1 MDTFGRSDQRLS
13 IGGIVELQRALAT
26 RLAESVQELQAGPVP
41 EIDAMLKE
49 LTAAATESV
58 PGAQHAGIT
67 VATRRGTVE
76 TVSSTHPLAAVL
88 DDIQRRHSEGPCLSA
103 AWDEQIIRIDDMAA
117 EGRWPRYRRDALAQ
131 TPIRSVLSFRLFL
144 ERKAMGALNFYAD
157 SPHAF
162 PEDAVAVG
170 LLWASHTS
178 LAWKM
183 TERDQQYRAALQ
195 SRDIIGQA
203 KGVAMERF
211 DIGADQAFD
220 MLKRLS
226 QESNTPLAAIAE
238 RVVLSRGRP

>member
-1 MDTFGRSDQRLS
+1 M
-13 IGGIVELQRALAT
+13 ELQRALAT
-26 RLAESVQELQAGPVP
+26 RLAESLHELQAGPVP
-41 EIDAMLKE
+41 EMNATLSA
-49 LTAAATESV
+49 LTAAAAESV

-76 TVSSTHPLAAVL
+76 TLSSTHPLAVVL

-103 AWDEQIIRIDDMAA
+103 AWDEQIIRIDDVSAD
-117 EGRWPRYRRDALAQ
+117 GRWPRYRRDAMAQ
-131 TPIRSVLSFRLFL
+131 TQFRSVLSFRLFL

-157 SPHAF
+157 APYAF
-162 PEDAVAVG
+162 AEDAVAVG
-170 LLWASHTS
+170 LLWASVTS

-183 TERDQQYRAALQ
+183 AERDQQSRAALH

-203 KGVAMERF
+203 KGVIMERF
-211 DIGADQAFD
+211 DVGADRAFD

-226 QESNTPLAAIAE
+226 QESNTPLAEIAE